1 MVMGANRRGVKE
13 MSHNVSARIFAVS
26 EPLFSVS
33 DKIFL
38 FITGI
43 LCIFASSL
51 RAEDLLGLG
60 F

>member
-1 MVMGANRRGVKE
+1 MGAKRRGVKKK
-13 MSHNVSARIFAVS
+13 SHNVSAHIFAVS

-38 FITGI
+38 FITAI
-43 LCIFASSL
+43 LCIFASSFG
-51 RAEDLLGLG
+51 AEDLLGLG